1 MPPSPKNPAANAPHL
16 LVLLVRLQNRRSFAG
31 IVAAVTSDIGLLDK
45 LEPFDAECDATAI
58 YIALRRFVEV
68 HQALLNIVIGENQI
82 LEQVPIA
89 GAAVAGVLRTLK
101 SVVDMLANAII
112 DLIPSQK
119 ECAKS
124 EVGKLSETLGQAQEG
139 LKSCTQP
146 KECATGEVA
155 ESAQSIDLQ
164 GPANDLSATSIS
176 AITAV
181 PAGFGKI
188 VAATT
193 KDIGILGNLRPLDA
207 ECDAAAVSIAL
218 TKFIE
223 VHQALLNIIIR
234 KAAPLSKVP
243 LVGAPV
249 TAALRAFEGVVDE
262 MWIRIAKGINLTQAM
277 SWTAGLASLLTG
289 RALAGEP
296 GYQQYPDIVTVE
308 VTSMIYLEFGACY
321 NQCPPQTNAQ
331 ATACST
337 PPPVTLTLPTHAPE
351 GWNETIAPACSDCPA
366 TVIHYEPNDAEFVT
380 MTTKKGY
387 GPYPT
392 VSTVHPECAVCTG
405 TVIICEPVEPTANAY
420 IGPDGLETIIL
431 PGAELDGPRVTL
443 PPQRP
448 GEPATVVIGA
458 PGFDKDLSTITLPG
472 SNSSSPTRTLLP
484 TGPSGEPIP
493 GGSPIVVVGDGDV
506 PGFSNS
512 NGLGPDGLK
521 TIILPGAELDG
532 PRVTLPPQR
541 PGEPSAVVI
550 GTPGFDKDLST
561 ITLPGSDSSSPIRT
575 LLPTGPSGEPIPGS
589 SPIVVVGDGDIPG
602 FSDGKGLGPGGDL
615 EAGKNSNP
623 TSSPDAGAGTGSGG
637 GDGLTGTSS
646 RPGIS
651 PSDTLPS
658 GILPSGISPSG
669 TLPSGI
675 SPSDTLPSGILPS
688 DTLPSGILPSGI
700 SPSGTLPSG
709 IPPSDTLP
717 SGISPSDTLPSG
729 ILPSGTLP
737 SGISPSGTLPS
748 GISPSDTL
756 PSGTLPSGTPPP
768 TSCVPTVSPTQSAC
782 VTALP
787 QACSQIESLKGL
799 ALIPAVPLCLA
810 ALGPFAVGNVATCLT
825 TSSINISTAG
835 SDITNCLTTAFEG
848 RCINTLPQECEN
860 LKSKTG
866 LALVPDLAICTLKLG
881 PFAVGSALTCLS
893 SSSITDSS
901 TGTGVVGCLETALG
915 LSSPGSSNGGGDSCT
930 PSTGGQTCVTQL
942 PPTCSGLQNSNGLG
956 LITAIPTCLA
966 SLGAYGVGNA
976 AQCLVTT
983 SISVSSVGSDI
994 VNCLLNAFKE
1004 TCIAELPPACSNL
1017 ANDDAAKL
1025 IVDIPLCVA
1034 ALGPFAV
1041 GGALTCLS
1049 TTAES
1054 GSSIVDCLKNALL

>member
-1 MPPSPKNPAANAPHL
+1 M
-16 LVLLVRLQNRRSFAG
+16 
-31 IVAAVTSDIGLLDK
+31 
-45 LEPFDAECDATAI
+45 
-58 YIALRRFVEV
+58 
-68 HQALLNIVIGENQI
+68 
-82 LEQVPIA
+82 
-89 GAAVAGVLRTLK
+89 
-101 SVVDMLANAII
+101 
-112 DLIPSQK
+112 
-119 ECAKS
+119 
-124 EVGKLSETLGQAQEG
+124 
-139 LKSCTQP
+139 
-146 KECATGEVA
+146 
-155 ESAQSIDLQ
+155 
-164 GPANDLSATSIS
+164 
-176 AITAV
+176 
-181 PAGFGKI
+181 
-188 VAATT
+188 
-193 KDIGILGNLRPLDA
+193 
-207 ECDAAAVSIAL
+207 
-218 TKFIE
+218 
-223 VHQALLNIIIR
+223 
-234 KAAPLSKVP
+234 
-243 LVGAPV
+243 
-249 TAALRAFEGVVDE
+249 
-262 MWIRIAKGINLTQAM
+262 AKGINLIQAM

-289 RALAGEP
+289 RALAGKSE
-296 GYQQYPDIVTVE
+296 YQQYPDIVTVE

-321 NQCPPQTNAQ
+321 NQCPPQTTAQ

-351 GWNETIAPACSDCPA
+351 GWNETIAPACSDCHA

-472 SNSSSPTRTLLP
+472 GDSSSPTRTLLP

-506 PGFSNS
+506 PGFSDG

-521 TIILPGAELDG
+521 TILLPGAELDG

-541 PGEPSAVVI
+541 PGEPAAVVI

-561 ITLPGSDSSSPIRT
+561 ITLPGGDSSSPTRT
-575 LLPTGPSGEPIPGS
+575 LLPTGPSGEPIPGG
-589 SPIVVVGDGDIPG
+589 SPIVVVGDGNIPG

-615 EAGKNSNP
+615 GAGNNSQP

-646 RPGIS
+646 RPGMSPSGIS

-669 TLPSGI
+669 TLPSGV
-675 SPSDTLPSGILPS
+675 
-688 DTLPSGILPSGI
+688 
-700 SPSGTLPSG
+700 SPSGTLPS
-709 IPPSDTLP
+709 DT
-717 SGISPSDTLPSG
+717 
-729 ILPSGTLP
+729 
-737 SGISPSGTLPS
+737 SPSGTS
-748 GISPSDTL
+748 
-756 PSGTLPSGTPPP
+756 PP
-768 TSCVPTVSPTQSAC
+768 TSCVPAVSPTQSAC

-835 SDITNCLTTAFEG
+835 SDIINCLTTAFEG

-901 TGTGVVGCLETALG
+901 TGTGVVSCLETALG

-942 PPTCSGLQNSNGLG
+942 PPTCSDLQNSNGLG

-1017 ANDDAAKL
+1017 ENDDAAKL

-1054 GSSIVDCLKNALL
+1054 GSSVVDCLKNALL

>member
-1 MPPSPKNPAANAPHL
+1 M
-16 LVLLVRLQNRRSFAG
+16 
-31 IVAAVTSDIGLLDK
+31 
-45 LEPFDAECDATAI
+45 
-58 YIALRRFVEV
+58 
-68 HQALLNIVIGENQI
+68 
-82 LEQVPIA
+82 
-89 GAAVAGVLRTLK
+89 
-101 SVVDMLANAII
+101 
-112 DLIPSQK
+112 
-119 ECAKS
+119 
-124 EVGKLSETLGQAQEG
+124 
-139 LKSCTQP
+139 
-146 KECATGEVA
+146 
-155 ESAQSIDLQ
+155 
-164 GPANDLSATSIS
+164 
-176 AITAV
+176 
-181 PAGFGKI
+181 
-188 VAATT
+188 
-193 KDIGILGNLRPLDA
+193 
-207 ECDAAAVSIAL
+207 
-218 TKFIE
+218 
-223 VHQALLNIIIR
+223 
-234 KAAPLSKVP
+234 
-243 LVGAPV
+243 
-249 TAALRAFEGVVDE
+249 
-262 MWIRIAKGINLTQAM
+262 AKGINLIQAM

-289 RALAGEP
+289 HALAGKP

-321 NQCPPQTNAQ
+321 NQCPPQTTAQ

-366 TVIHYEPNDAEFVT
+366 TFIQYEPNDAEFVT

-420 IGPDGLETIIL
+420 IGPDGLETIKL

-448 GEPATVVIGA
+448 GEPATVIIGA

-472 SNSSSPTRTLLP
+472 SDSSSPTRTLFP

-506 PGFSNS
+506 PGFSDG
-512 NGLGPDGLK
+512 NGLGPDGLE

-541 PGEPSAVVI
+541 PGEPATIVI
-550 GTPGFDKDLST
+550 GAPGFNKDLS
-561 ITLPGSDSSSPIRT
+561 ITTVPG
-575 LLPTGPSGEPIPGS
+575 GPSGEPIPGS
-589 SPIVVVGDGDIPG
+589 SPIAVVGDGDIPG
-602 FSDGKGLGPGGDL
+602 FSDGNGLGPDGDL
-615 EAGKNSNP
+615 GAGKNSQA
-623 TSSPDAGAGTGSGG
+623 TSSPGADAGTGSGG
-637 GDGLTGTSS
+637 GDGLTGTQS
-646 RPGIS
+646 RSGMA
-651 PSDTLPS
+651 PS
-658 GILPSGISPSG
+658 GTSPSG
-669 TLPSGI
+669 TL
-675 SPSDTLPSGILPS
+675 
-688 DTLPSGILPSGI
+688 
-700 SPSGTLPSG
+700 
-709 IPPSDTLP
+709 PSDTLP
-717 SGISPSDTLPSG
+717 SGISPSGALPSD
-729 ILPSGTLP
+729 TLP
-737 SGISPSGTLPS
+737 SGISPSGAL
-748 GISPSDTL
+748 PSDTL
-756 PSGTLPSGTPPP
+756 PSGTSPSGTSPSGTSPSGTSPSGTSPSGTSTP
-768 TSCVPTVSPTQSAC
+768 TSCVPTGSPTQSAC

-787 QACSQIESLKGL
+787 QACSQIESLTGL

-825 TSSINISTAG
+825 TSSINLSTAG
-835 SDITNCLTTAFEG
+835 SDIINCLTTAFEG

-860 LKSKTG
+860 LKSTTG
-866 LALVPDLAICTLKLG
+866 LALIPDLAICTLKLG

-901 TGTGVVGCLETALG
+901 TGTGVVSCLETALG

-1017 ANDDAAKL
+1017 ENDDAAKL

-1054 GSSIVDCLKNALL
+1054 GSSVVDCLKNALF